1 MTDPRS
7 SSHGSPAERTQ
18 NPLREGLVGERQPE
32 PCAMVIF
39 GASGDLTKRKL
50 VPALY
55 TLARE
60 RLLPAGFAIVGMAR
74 RDIPFVDLMKDAVN
88 KFARRR
94 PVEEA
99 LWSGFAAGISYVSGN
114 FDDPAAYERLKK
126 HLEEVDA
133 ARGTQGNRIFYI
145 STPPES
151 FEPILR
157 NLGKAGMIAQGGDAT
172 RPFTRVIIEK
182 PFGHNL
188 ESAEALNKVCLEVLR
203 EDQIY
208 RIDHYL
214 GKETVQNILVFRFA
228 NGLFEPLWNNKY
240 VDSVQMTVSEAI
252 GIEGRGNYYDQSGTL
267 RDMVQNHMFQ
277 FMTLMAMEPPG
288 EFAAQQVHDE
298 KVKVLR
304 ALRELP
310 IGPKGGSGGAWQ
322 INDWTVRG
330 QYGPG
335 FDQGKPVPGYL
346 QEEGVA
352 KGSRTETYVAL
363 KLFVDNWR
371 WGGVPFFL
379 RAGKRMAKRVTEIA
393 ITFKQVPHAL
403 FRGESGVPLSR
414 EPNVLALRIQPDE
427 GITLKFLSKVP
438 GPTIE
443 PRPVTMDFRYGTTF
457 GTEPPEAYERLLL
470 DCMLG
475 DSTLFARGDEVMES
489 WKFCDRVLSG
499 WAQADEAAR
508 QSFGEDLEPLPSYE
522 AGSWGP
528 QDSADMLAR
537 DGRVWRKP

>member
-1 MTDPRS
+1 MDTNLGNLGTGESARD
-7 SSHGSPAERTQ
+7 E

-60 RLLPAGFAIVGMAR
+60 RLLPSGFAIVGFAR
-74 RDIPFVDLMKDAVN
+74 REIAFEELMREGVN

-94 PVEEA
+94 PVEPA
-99 LWSGFAAGISYVSGN
+99 LWSSFGQGISYVAGN
-114 FDDPAAYERLKK
+114 FDDPAAYERLKA
-126 HLEEVDA
+126 HLEKVDA
-133 ARGTQGNRIFYI
+133 ERGTRGNRVFYI

-151 FEPILR
+151 FEPILK
-157 NLGKAGMIAQGGDAT
+157 NLGRAGLVDKNAGEG

-182 PFGHNL
+182 PFGHDL
-188 ESAEALNKVCLEVLR
+188 ATAEELNRTCLEVLR

-228 NGLFEPLWNNKY
+228 NGIFEPLWNNKY
-240 VDSVQMTVSEAI
+240 IDNVQLTVSEAI

-267 RDMVQNHMFQ
+267 RDMVQNHIFQ
-277 FMTLMAMEPPG
+277 FMCLMAMEPPVAFEPG
-288 EFAAQQVHDE
+288 AVHDE

-310 IGPKGGSGGAWQ
+310 LSELDK
-322 INDWTVRG
+322 WTVRA
-330 QYGPG
+330 QYASGYEKGEPVVSYREEPG
-335 FDQGKPVPGYL
+335 VS
-346 QEEGVA
+346 ES
-352 KGSRTETYVAL
+352 SRTETYVAL
-363 KLFVDNWR
+363 KLFVDNFR
-371 WGGVPFFL
+371 WAGVPFYI
-379 RAGKRMAKRVTEIA
+379 RAGKRMAKRVSEIG
-393 ITFKQVPHAL
+393 ITWKSVPHAL
-403 FRGESGVPLSR
+403 FTDNLGQRLGR

-443 PRPVTMDFRYGTTF
+443 PRPVTMDFRYGSSF

-475 DSTLFARGDEVMES
+475 DSTLFARGDEVLAS
-489 WKFCDRVLSG
+489 WRFCTRILNG
-499 WAQADEAAR
+499 WAQEDRRAR
-508 QSFGEDLEPLPSYE
+508 APLPGYE

-528 QDSADMLAR
+528 AEADHMLAR

>member
-1 MTDPRS
+1 MSGTELHS
-7 SSHGSPAERTQ
+7 E

-60 RLLPAGFAIVGMAR
+60 RLLPAGFAIVGVAR
-74 RDIPFVDLMKDAVN
+74 REIPFVEQMREAVN
-88 KFARRR
+88 KYARRR
-94 PVEEA
+94 PVDPG
-99 LWSGFAAGISYVSGN
+99 LWSTFGSGISYVAGN
-114 FDDPAAYERLKK
+114 FDDPATYERLKS
-126 HLEEVDA
+126 HLEAVDA
-133 ARGTQGNRIFYI
+133 ARGTRGNRVFYI

-151 FEPILR
+151 FEPILQ
-157 NLGKAGMIAQGGDAT
+157 NLGRAGLIS
-172 RPFTRVIIEK
+172 RSEHPWTRVIIEK
-182 PFGHNL
+182 PFGRDL
-188 ESAEALNKVCLEVLR
+188 ASAEALNKVCLNVLR

-228 NGLFEPLWNNKY
+228 NGIFEPLWNHKY
-240 VDSVQMTVSEAI
+240 IDNVQLTVAEAI

-267 RDMVQNHMFQ
+267 RDMVQNHIFQ
-277 FMTLMAMEPPG
+277 FMCLMAMEPPVAF
-288 EFAAQQVHDE
+288 EPNAVHDE

-310 IGPKGGSGGAWQ
+310 SDAGSIA
-322 INDWTVRG
+322 DWTVRA
-330 QYGPG
+330 QYGSG
-335 FDQGKPVPGYL
+335 YDKGQPVPGYR
-346 QEEGVA
+346 EETGVRPD
-352 KGSRTETYVAL
+352 SRTETYVAL
-363 KLFVDNWR
+363 KLFVDNFR
-371 WGGVPFFL
+371 WAGVPFYV
-379 RAGKRMAKRVTEIA
+379 RAGKRMAKRVSEIA
-393 ITFKQVPHAL
+393 ITFKNVPHTL
-403 FRGESGVPLSR
+403 FKGPSGAQLGR
-414 EPNVLALRIQPDE
+414 DPNVLALRIQPDE
-427 GITLKFLSKVP
+427 GINLKFLSKVP

-443 PRPVTMDFRYGTTF
+443 PRPVTMDFRYGSSF

-475 DSTLFARGDEVMES
+475 DSTLFTRGDEVLES
-489 WKFCDRVLSG
+489 WRFCTRMLDG
-499 WAQADEAAR
+499 WAAADESATAA
-508 QSFGEDLEPLPSYE
+508 LPSYE

-528 QDSADMLAR
+528 KEADDLLSR